1 MQVLS
6 RATFLMNMA
15 LEPFSSDGPMK
26 AVEQN
31 SDDLNEIAEAY
42 LTTPGDARD
51 AWQVIGTCLSDGRD
65 LPDWVKAYLLRVA
78 GNVARLEGLGG
89 AAFGFH
95 PESMDVQTRPP
106 KAYYDSLTVFS
117 VIAGWRREACNAGRK
132 LSLADCFARYV
143 IEHLTDREN
152 EETVKT
158 AYYRGKAIAEDE
170 IALLGAVAEGGIAVP
185 CTNQT

>member
-1 MQVLS
+1 
-6 RATFLMNMA
+6 
-15 LEPFSSDGPMK
+15 MK

-51 AWQVIGTCLSDGRD
+51 AWQVIGTCLSDGRV
-65 LPDWVKAYLLRVA
+65 LPDWVQGYLLRVA
-78 GNVARLEGLGG
+78 RDVAQLDGLDGVA

-95 PESMDVQTRPP
+95 PESIDVQTRPP

-117 VIAGWRREACNAGRK
+117 VIAGWRRKALNAGQK

-143 IEHLTDREN
+143 SEHLTDREN

-170 IALLGAVAEGGIAVP
+170 IGLVRAIGKHGWPLHKIVP
-185 CTNQT
+185 DDT